1 MGSEVSCQFNGIGD
15 ICYNQAVVY
24 NTSIPELLNNYYI
37 FNNEVS
43 KVKNKEEYVFSCLD
57 ENEEVAGSL
66 VCDLSTN
73 ATISCGKKM
82 LSFKHNNSCSFG
94 FMFRTNETLIFQ
106 SNDLNKPII
115 SFPSISNQV
124 KLYSTYYD
132 LEGEDRWALREG
144 YKGGEFESFVI
155 ETFDLKDEWSEGYL
169 IVKNSSLIEFP
180 PIDKNRNDYIH
191 NNNGSLSFILPIDA
205 VNNGNV
211 QLSLLN
217 EEDSPIITLVI
228 SKCCSKLLDV
238 KNNIMDKHSFIS
250 DNIHAQSMNLTISW
264 ISSILFLYESTS
276 MKPLSVLTSI
286 SEIIPTKAKLEDKS
300 NNNEITTDW
309 YLKQYSNSIGPNY
322 CVLTSDNTCKSSE
335 INISGN
341 LYSDSQ
347 YLRYGFMFSSILA
360 PYVMD
365 IKKNSNKLVS
375 IIFKQNSI
383 IISSSSETIN
393 IILKDQLEDGDWVS
407 GDIFILSK
415 NLHRAVIDDAYI
427 TCKEYSDSCLISQNN
442 NWMSKISLESI
453 LRYAYLKKEAVIYE
467 INEGEV
473 DSSIESQIKDEYYIY
488 ISYKNCIIAKLG
500 TSDNY
505 INNVQVTNSE
515 NVATLIYWRINIG
528 ISPSVAVPSDKLTT
542 IKDFINNNSTQ

>member
-1 MGSEVSCQFNGIGD
+1 MGSEISCQLNSTGD

-24 NTSIPELLNNYYI
+24 NASIPELLNNYYI

-43 KVKNKEEYVFSCLD
+43 KVKDKEEYFFSCLN

-82 LSFKHNNSCSFG
+82 MSFNHNDSCAFG
-94 FMFRTNETLIFQ
+94 FMFKTNETLIFQ

-132 LEGEDRWALREG
+132 LESEDRWALREG
-144 YKGGEFESFVI
+144 YKGGEFESFAI
-155 ETFDLKDEWSEGYL
+155 ETFDLKNGWNGEYL

-180 PIDKNRNDYIH
+180 TIDENKNDYILD
-191 NNNGSLSFILPIDA
+191 NNGSLSFILPIDA

-217 EEDSPIITLVI
+217 GDDNPIITLVI
-228 SKCCSKLLDV
+228 SKCCSKLIDV

-250 DNIHAQSMNLTISW
+250 DNINIKSMNLTISW
-264 ISSILFLYESTS
+264 ISPMLFLYESTS

-286 SEIIPTKAKLEDKS
+286 NEIIPTKAKLVDKS
-300 NNNEITTDW
+300 NNNEIITDW
-309 YLKQYSNSIGPNY
+309 YLKKYSNSIDPNY
-322 CVLTSDNTCKSSE
+322 CVLMSDNTCKSSE

-365 IKKNSNKLVS
+365 IKKNSNKLASVT
-375 IIFKQNSI
+375 FKQNSI
-383 IISSSSETIN
+383 IISSSSETIS

-415 NLHRAVIDDAYI
+415 NIHRAINDDIYI

-453 LRYAYLKKEAVIYE
+453 LRYAYLKKEAIVYE
-467 INEGEV
+467 IDGEA

-505 INNVQVTNSE
+505 INNVQVKNSE
-515 NVATLIYWRINIG
+515 NVATLIYWRINTG

-542 IKDFINNNSTQ
+542 IKNFINNNSTQ